1 MCSVHFIDS
10 IAINSADRSNS
21 LSDHVLISFLCGGGK
36 VVQNRVQ
43 VTWFVHTGRFG
54 PVTHLHIF

>member
-1 MCSVHFIDS
+1 MCSVHFIDR

-36 VVQNRVQ
+36 VVQNLVQ
-43 VTWFVHTGRFG
+43 VT
-54 PVTHLHIF
+54 